1 MKQDLM
7 QLYKLY
13 LFALKEREQYG
24 DKYGDNDEIM
34 EMYEKE
40 LKNKPINKLLLK
52 ALKGNKYENN
62 Y

>member
-24 DKYGDNDEIM
+24 DKYGDTDKIM